1 MTTSQPLIAVIDD
14 EKVVCRALE
23 RLLALLVPAITI
35 MMGAAIALII
45 VAVMTAMISIN
56 DLAV

>member
-1 MTTSQPLIAVIDD
+1 
-14 EKVVCRALE
+14 
-23 RLLALLVPAITI
+23 VPAITI
-35 MMGAAIALII
+35 TMGMIIALII